1 MAKIA
6 ELDGYDPVA
15 EGEQDENGVDLLAIR
30 HNLQLTVAQRLEQHR
45 SALASVIWLRN
56 GISAARSAKNHSST
70 G

>member
-30 HNLQLTVAQRLEQHR
+30 HNLQLTVAQRFEQHR
-45 SALASVIWLRN
+45 GALASIILLRN
-56 GISAARSAKNHSST
+56 GINAARSVKNRS
-70 G
+70 GA